1 MKNLRKI
8 IALFAFI
15 FVAGILITVRTVNT
29 SLNKVDKNQNQ
40 TTVEVQKDTLSLLKA
55 EKKTV

>member
-8 IALFAFI
+8 IALFFFI
-15 FVAGILITVRTVNT
+15 FITGIVVTVMSVNS
-29 SLNKVDKNQNQ
+29 SLNKNDIEKEL
-40 TTVEVQKDTLSLLKA
+40 VEIQKDTLSLLNA

>member
-1 MKNLRKI
+1 MKKLRKI

-15 FVAGILITVRTVNT
+15 FITGIFVTVMTINT
-29 SLNKVDKNQNQ
+29 SLNKSETPQE
-40 TTVEVQKDTLSLLKA
+40 TVEIQKDTLSLLKA